1 MRPAEIANHDII
13 DAGKQLQ
20 SEGKNITGY
29 GLRRV
34 LKAGDAKRLKSVW
47 DQYASKDKLGEGAD
61 LRLPAE
67 LEDLVV
73 ELEGRLVDHL
83 RPLTVQ
89 IYEGA
94 LKAAQRQVSETSR
107 EIKRLQ
113 LEVEAEIQDAKSII
127 DDLEQ
132 RLADTTHQLQET
144 TTELKQSQEAR
155 YQFER
160 QAIALGAEVNQLR
173 ENSTHEELLKRIL
186 ALESKN
192 ENG

>member
-1 MRPAEIANHDII
+1 M
-13 DAGKQLQ
+13 KQCVVVSLTH
-20 SEGKNITGY
+20 SLMHVLDLGI
-29 GLRRV
+29 RR
-34 LKAGDAKRLKSVW
+34 KK
-47 DQYASKDKLGEGAD
+47 
-61 LRLPAE
+61 
-67 LEDLVV
+67 
-73 ELEGRLVDHL
+73 
-83 RPLTVQ
+83 
-89 IYEGA
+89 
-94 LKAAQRQVSETSR
+94 
-107 EIKRLQ
+107 
-113 LEVEAEIQDAKSII
+113 VEAEIQDAKSII

-173 ENSTHEELLKRIL
+173 ENSTHEELMKRIL